1 MRRVVVLALLVG
13 LAVAAGGWRGAAAQ
27 TEGQVPGN
35 ALGKTSDSDMWRAV
49 RRGVGGII
57 FNPDTR
63 PQPIIMAPYEDC
75 AKAGLCTELA
85 IGFLL
90 PIHDD
95 FPAIR
100 TAQGKGL
107 SDGAIGLLAVL
118 FAGCLIGGGIFLWR
132 LSGNDIHQ
140 A

>member
-1 MRRVVVLALLVG
+1 MRRVVVSVLALC
-13 LAVAAGGWRGAAAQ
+13 LALTVAWREAPAQ
-27 TEGQVPGN
+27 TEGEVPGE
-35 ALGKTSDSDMWRAV
+35 AIGKTSDSEMWRAV

-75 AKAGLCTELA
+75 AKAGLCTETA
-85 IGFLL
+85 IGFLM

-95 FPAIR
+95 YPAIR

-107 SDGAIGLLAVL
+107 SDGAIGLLAL
-118 FAGCLIGGGIFLWR
+118 MFAGSLIGGGIFLWR
-132 LSGNDIHQ
+132 LSGDDIHQ